1 MLRKRVEFVC
11 PRELFGKNS
20 TISTQFILP
29 NPLVIHPVP
38 DARVP
43 DETSSTNGLIKL
55 LVLLV
60 TTLKFCLKYKHS
72 YAGYLGV
79 IVAQ

>member
-1 MLRKRVEFVC
+1 
-11 PRELFGKNS
+11 
-20 TISTQFILP
+20 
-29 NPLVIHPVP
+29 
-38 DARVP
+38 
-43 DETSSTNGLIKL
+43 LIKL